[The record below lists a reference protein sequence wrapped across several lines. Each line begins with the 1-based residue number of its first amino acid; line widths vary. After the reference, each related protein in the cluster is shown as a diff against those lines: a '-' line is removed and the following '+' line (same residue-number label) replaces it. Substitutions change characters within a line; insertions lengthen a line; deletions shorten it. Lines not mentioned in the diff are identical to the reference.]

1 MSADHVDTPRE
12 RKILVAAAQ
21 VASVFLDKTRGVEKA
36 KAVIAEAA
44 ARGARLVVFPEAWI
58 PTFPWWAMWDSRWK
72 NPAARRA
79 YRLSYEQSLDIP
91 GPEIDELSS
100 ACRDHKVHLVMG
112 VQERVPTGTL
122 YNAMVFIDSN
132 GTLLGKRRKLVPT
145 YFERLMWGR
154 GDGSTLKVFDTEIGR
169 LGGLMCYENLMPLA
183 RYYLYTQGL
192 QLHAAV
198 WPSPVEPYDLAC
210 RNLAVEGRCF
220 VVVAAGLRRKSDVP
234 EDFPMREQMM
244 SFSKDASGGGSCI
257 VGPDGKYIAE
267 PAGEAETIVYGEVD
281 LDRIVEEKQVFD
293 VAGHYARPDVFSL
306 EVNTREMR
314 AAAAI
319 GNRREERES
328 R

>member
-1 MSADHVDTPRE
+1 MPLE
-12 RKILVAAAQ
+12 RKFLVAAAQ
-21 VASVFLDKTRGVEKA
+21 MASVFLNKAGAVEKA
-36 KAVIAEAA
+36 KTVLAEAA
-44 ARGARLVVFPEAWI
+44 ARGARLVVFPETWI
-58 PTFPWWAMWDSRWK
+58 PTFPWWTMYDSRWK
-72 NPAARRA
+72 NPAARKA

-91 GPEIDELSS
+91 GPETDELSS
-100 ACRDHKVHLVMG
+100 ACRELKVHLVMG

-132 GTLLGKRRKLVPT
+132 GALLGKRRKLVPT

-154 GDGSTLKVFDTEIGR
+154 GDGSTLRVFDTEIGR

-183 RYYLYTQGL
+183 RYYLYSQGL

-220 VVVAAGLRRKSDVP
+220 VVAAAGLRRKSDVP
-234 EDFPMREQMM
+234 DDFPMREQMM
-244 SFSKDASGGGSCI
+244 SFAKDASGGGSCI
-257 VGPDGKYIAE
+257 IGPDGKYIAE
-267 PAGEAETIVYGEVD
+267 PGGGTETIVYGEVD

-306 EVNTREMR
+306 EVNTRETLP
-314 AAAAI
+314 AVAT
-319 GNRREERES
+319 GNRSHE
-328 R
+328 